1 MSIFYNYNLKFIQLL
16 IIIFPFLLITGPFLP
31 DLVCVYIG
39 IFYLFCC
46 VKQRDFKIFKSR
58 IFFFLFFLYLYLV
71 VNSFFSF
78 NAKVSLSSSLPFL
91 RIVLFIFALKF
102 FFTNYS
108 DLTKKIYFFYII
120 CITILLIDSLFQFAY
135 GYNLVGLRLANVER
149 ITSFF
154 DKQIMGS
161 YVARLLPFIIG
172 ISFLLNLKRIN
183 LINVIVL
190 FISAVL
196 VFLSAERL
204 AFIYFFIIL
213 IFYFYINFEKKLLIY
228 FFGSF
233 LLTIGILNTYN
244 NSSYNRIFLHTYN
257 QISSSKT
264 ISITSYR
271 HALHYEA
278 AYRMFLDKP
287 FFGNGLK
294 SFRGLCG
301 EEKYALVEKIKK
313 DNFVSAEVQGQFYF
327 MFNEALSKTENKS
340 NYNIGIIDDFGK
352 IHQLRV
358 ISPDL
363 GLYFS
368 NYKNGD
374 KIDIGVSFY
383 SYYEFKNGCNTHP
396 HNIYLEFLSELGL
409 FGFSFFFFIFLYSI
423 YNIFLLL
430 KKNIKKRLNRF
441 EMCSLFIL
449 TGISI
454 TMFPLF
460 PSGSYFNNWLL
471 IITYFPVGLYLSL
484 NRKNV

>member
-31 DLVCVYIG
+31 DLAGVYIG
-39 IFYLFCC
+39 IFYFFLC
-46 VKQRDFKIFKSR
+46 VKKRDFKIFKSR

-78 NAKVSLSSSLPFL
+78 NVKVSLSSSLPFI
-91 RIVLFIFALKF
+91 RIVIFIFALKF

-120 CITILLIDSLFQFAY
+120 CITILLIDSLFQFVY
-135 GYNLVGLRLANVER
+135 GHNLVGLRSTNVER

-161 YVARLLPFIIG
+161 YVTRLLPFIIG
-172 ISFLLNLKRIN
+172 ISYLLNLKKIN

-190 FISAVL
+190 FISGVL

-204 AFIYFFIIL
+204 AFVYFFIIL
-213 IFYFYINFEKKLLIY
+213 IFYFYINFEKKLLI
-228 FFGSF
+228 FFLGLF
-233 LLTIGILNTYN
+233 LLFIGILNNYN
-244 NSSYNRIFLHTYN
+244 KSFFNRIFVHTYN
-257 QISSSKT
+257 QIYNSKT

-271 HALHYEA
+271 HMLHYEA

-313 DNFVSAEVQGQFYF
+313 DNFVNAEVQGKFYF
-327 MFNEALSKTENKS
+327 KIYQELSKKS
-340 NYNIGIIDDFGK
+340 NVLYYYIGIIDDIG
-352 IHQLRV
+352 IVHQHRI

-363 GLYFS
+363 GIYFS

-374 KIDIGVSFY
+374 KLDIGDSFY

-409 FGFSFFFFIFLYSI
+409 LGFSFFFFIFLYSI
-423 YNIFLLL
+423 FNIFLLL

-484 NRKNV
+484 KHNNV